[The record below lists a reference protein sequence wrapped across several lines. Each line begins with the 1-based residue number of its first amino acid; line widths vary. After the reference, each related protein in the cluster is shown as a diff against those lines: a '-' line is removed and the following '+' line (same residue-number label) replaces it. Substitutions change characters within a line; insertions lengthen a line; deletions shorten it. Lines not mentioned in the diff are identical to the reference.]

1 MARSWVPNPAAKV
14 GTLHAEHNIPWML
27 GFSHSISKSDLTKE
41 SQIHRPKK
49 KQQNKRN
56 LLGKKTIWC
65 WAKASSCLCAIISLK
80 AAALPLSLLSA
91 KQLGGPESQPGVLGL
106 KLSTRGISRKPKTW
120 QWPGKNELSQVSHIL
135 RWKKEHLLCAFRW
148 CFTSKSAV
156 LEMKSSSFCQV
167 GVSIY
172 SPISKSYN
180 ATDHQTPN
188 LRGSKKRKLR
198 SWESCES
205 CDFFTEPSCH
215 FSMGF
220 WPFYILFICIHI
232 IPVCLTIFLCYP
244 NQVKLYTCFFLK
256 FQEVAR
262 KWYDPELR

>member
-14 GTLHAEHNIPWML
+14 GTSHAEHNIPWML
-27 GFSHSISKSDLTKE
+27 GFSHSISR
-41 SQIHRPKK
+41 QKK
-49 KQQNKRN
+49 QQQNKRN
-56 LLGKKTIWC
+56 TWGKKTICC

-135 RWKKEHLLCAFRW
+135 RWKNIFY
-148 CFTSKSAV
+148 V
-156 LEMKSSSFCQV
+156 LFVGASQANQRFLKWNQV
-167 GVSIY
+167 LFARLAWVYI
-172 SPISKSYN
+172 SPLSKSYN
-180 ATDHQTPN
+180 ATDHQAPN

-205 CDFFTEPSCH
+205 CDFFTEPSCRFFH
-215 FSMGF
+215 G
-220 WPFYILFICIHI
+220 I
-232 IPVCLTIFLCYP
+232 LTI
-244 NQVKLYTCFFLK
+244 LYTIYMYNY
-256 FQEVAR
+256 VYISYR
-262 KWYDPELR
+262 YV